1 MHYLRYPL
9 VLASALLITGC
20 AELSSINAKLGE
32 IAGQINQRVYGS
44 NSSNTT
50 VNHNGVTV
58 HRNDGNFTSRQNI
71 DKLFV
76 KVRREFGFRPVETDS
91 QAGKV
96 YHTVP
101 GTLYHVSGFFGH
113 DEDSRGVSLGD
124 NYLEVILENTGN
136 NTVSISWEASGSER
150 WIKQA
155 ESRLTKVVKN
165 K

>member
-1 MHYLRYPL
+1 MHYLKYVLFLTSAAL
-9 VLASALLITGC
+9 VTGC
-20 AELSSINAKLGE
+20 AELSAINTKVGE
-32 IAGQINQRVYGS
+32 IAGQINQSIYGS

-50 VNHNGVTV
+50 VNHNGVTI
-58 HRNDGNFTSRQNI
+58 HSNNGSFTSRQNI
-71 DKLFV
+71 DKLFI
-76 KVRREFGFRPVETDS
+76 KVRREFGFRPVETDDR
-91 QAGKV
+91 AGKV
-96 YHTVP
+96 YHTVQ

-155 ESRLTKVVKN
+155 ESRLTKAVKN
-165 K
+165 